1 MPKAIQ
7 AYVRY
12 VDRVSHVT
20 GRIAMYLIFAMMG
33 ILLFSAISRSVFDV
47 PYIWVVEMAQF
58 TMAAYYLLGGG
69 YSMLLNSH
77 VRVDIFYG
85 RWSIRK
91 RAFTDSITAFC
102 LIFYLVF
109 LLVGGLSSTR
119 YALEYGQ
126 KNYSAWGPPLA
137 PIKIIMC
144 FGIVVMLLQAFSMFF
159 KDLGRA
165 RGTPVEGESA

>member
-1 MPKAIQ
+1 MPVAIKNF
-7 AYVRY
+7 VRF
-12 VDRVSHVT
+12 VDAINRTV
-20 GRIAMYLIFAMMG
+20 GKFAMYLIFAMMG
-33 ILLFSAISRSVFDV
+33 ILLFSAISRTFFNV
-47 PYIWVVEMAQF
+47 PYIWIVEMAQF

-69 YSMLLNSH
+69 YSLIMDSH

-85 RWSIRK
+85 RWSIKK

-109 LLVGGLSSTR
+109 LFVGGLSSTQ

-126 KNYSAWGPPLA
+126 TNYSSWAPPLA

-144 FGIVVMLLQAFSMFF
+144 IGILLMLLQAVAMFF
-159 KDLGRA
+159 RDLA
-165 RGTPVEGESA
+165 RFRGEDLT

>member
-1 MPKAIQ
+1 LPKAIQ

-12 VDRVSHVT
+12 VDRVSHII
-20 GRIAMYLIFAMMG
+20 GRIAMYLIFVMMG

-126 KNYSAWGPPLA
+126 KNYSTWGPPLA

-159 KDLGRA
+159 KDLARA
-165 RGTPVEGESA
+165 RGVPIEGKSA

>member
-1 MPKAIQ
+1 LPKAIQ

-159 KDLGRA
+159 KDLARA
-165 RGTPVEGESA
+165 RGVPIEGKSA